1 MPFIPHTEQ
10 DTAAML
16 AQIGVSTIADLF
28 DEIPSELLVNHIAG
42 IPSGLNE
49 MQLMRLMETRAHNTA
64 RLQCFIGAGAY
75 DHHIPAAV
83 WDLAQ
88 RGEFLTA
95 YTPYQAEASQG
106 SLQLMWEY
114 QTMMASLMGM
124 EISNASLYDGA
135 TALAESVLMAVRSHK
150 EREQP
155 CVWVASSI
163 HPFYRQVLRTLL
175 EPQAIRL
182 REIPF
187 AAQHGVIELEALTAA
202 WQTDPH
208 CSVLVLGQP
217 NFFGR
222 LEHVDELTNWAHEKR
237 ALVIG
242 VVNPMAMSW
251 LKPPGEWGDKGADIA
266 CGEGQ
271 PLGVPLAGGGPYFGF
286 LCTRLSL
293 VRQIPGRLVALTRD
307 RNQQAGYTLT
317 LQAREQHIRRG
328 KATSNICT
336 NQGLLVTAATIYMSL
351 LGPLG
356 LKQVAEQCYVNHQ
369 KLRQE
374 LSAIGMV
381 PCFAGEHFHESL
393 WRLPTDVNKVLESLS
408 QQGFAGGFVVGHYYP
423 ELPNTLLICVT
434 ETKSDE
440 DIDQFA
446 AALQR
451 AISGNNA

>member
-10 DTAAML
+10 DTQEML
-16 AQIGVSTIADLF
+16 AQMGVSTIAELF
-28 DEIPSELLVNHIAG
+28 DEIPSALLVEQIAG
-42 IPSGLNE
+42 IPNGLNE
-49 MQLMRLMETRAHNTA
+49 MQLMQLMKGRAQHTPQ
-64 RLQCFIGAGAY
+64 LQCFIGAGAY
-75 DHHIPAAV
+75 EHHIPAAV
-83 WDLAQ
+83 WDLAM

-135 TALAESVLMAVRSHK
+135 TALVEAVLMAIRSQKAHK
-150 EREQP
+150 P
-155 CVWVASSI
+155 CVWVASTL
-163 HPFYRQVLRTLL
+163 HPFYRQVLQTLL
-175 EPQAIRL
+175 APQAIQI
-182 REIPF
+182 REIAYEPS
-187 AAQHGVIELEALTAA
+187 QGKVTLEILTT
-202 WQTDPH
+202 QQSDLP

-222 LEHVDELTNWAHEKR
+222 LENVDELTNWAHENG

-242 VVNPMAMSW
+242 VVNPIAMSW
-251 LKPPGEWGDKGADIA
+251 LKPPGEWGNKGVDIA

-286 LCTRLSL
+286 LCARLSL

-307 RNQQAGYTLT
+307 KNQQVGYTLT

-351 LGPLG
+351 LGPQG
-356 LKQVAEQCYVNHQ
+356 LKQVAQQCYLNHEL
-369 KLRQE
+369 LRQK
-374 LSAIGMV
+374 LSAIGLV
-381 PCFAGEHFHESL
+381 PCFTGEHFHESL
-393 WRLPTDVNKVLESLS
+393 WQLPTEVNKVLESLA
-408 QQGFAGGFVVGHYYP
+408 QQGFAGGFAVSSYYP
-423 ELPNTLLICVT
+423 ALTNTLLICVT
-434 ETKSDE
+434 ETKSAE
-440 DIDQFA
+440 DIEQFA
-446 AALQR
+446 MALKR
-451 AISGNNA
+451 ALAGSKS

>member
-10 DTAAML
+10 DTKEML
-16 AQIGVSTIADLF
+16 AQMGVSTIAELF
-28 DEIPSELLVNHIAG
+28 DEIPSSLLVKHIAG

-75 DHHIPAAV
+75 EHHIPAAV

-135 TALAESVLMAVRSHK
+135 TALAEAVLMAIRSQK
-150 EREQP
+150 EHEP
-155 CVWVASSI
+155 CVWVASTI
-163 HPFYRQVLRTLL
+163 HPFYRQVLNTLL
-175 EPQAIRL
+175 EPQAIKL
-182 REIPF
+182 REIAF
-187 AAQHGVIELEALTAA
+187 DSSQGVMTLEELKSA
-202 WQTDPH
+202 WQTSPH

-222 LEHVDELTNWAHEKR
+222 LESVDALTNWAHEKG
-237 ALVIG
+237 ALVVG
-242 VVNPMAMSW
+242 VVNPTAMAW

-266 CGEGQ
+266 CGDGQ

-286 LCTRLSL
+286 LCARLSL

-307 RNQQAGYTLT
+307 KNQQTGYTLT

-351 LGPLG
+351 LGPHG
-356 LKQVAEQCYVNHQ
+356 LQQVAQQCYVNHQ
-369 KLRQE
+369 KLSQK
-374 LSAIGMV
+374 LNALGIV
-381 PCFAGEHFHESL
+381 PCFTGEHFHESL
-393 WRLPTDVNKVLESLS
+393 WQLPLDAKKVLESLY
-408 QQGFAGGFVVGHYYP
+408 QQGFAGGFAVAHYYP
-423 ELPNTLLICVT
+423 AFPNTILICVT
-434 ETKSDE
+434 ETKSEE
-440 DIDQFA
+440 DIEQFA

-451 AISGNNA
+451 AISGIKS